1 MMAAWRCALIL
12 LASYSEWPQNVYL
25 DGYDLGSYVPRTVRE
40 FVTMQ
45 IPVDLQNDVLDLIA
59 GSC

>member
-1 MMAAWRCALIL
+1 MALCLDP
-12 LASYSEWPQNVYL
+12 ASYSEWPQNVYL
-25 DGYDLGSYVPRTVRE
+25 DGYDLGSYVPRTERK
-40 FVTMQ
+40 FVTTQ